1 VTQITH
7 LSVLD
12 ATNAITIGRISA
24 ADITFS
30 RAEYTTWLAAHPTAT
45 VDQVEAGIQ
54 SAIATKWPSAPVQVL
69 VHVFDLIAPNIGV
82 CIADLG
88 EPIPAQWWVNPT

>member
-1 VTQITH
+1 VAQITR

-30 RAEYTTWLAAHPTAT
+30 RVEYMTWLAAHPTAT
-45 VDQVEAGIQ
+45 VAQVEAGIQ
-54 SAIATKWPSAPVQVL
+54 AAIATKWPSAPVQVL

-82 CIADLG
+82 LVANLG
-88 EPIPAQWWVNPT
+88 ETIPAQWWVTP